1 MKLSIITRCS
11 RLNNLRKVKDSIFT
25 TDKFDITWYVM
36 FDSTVLKDVD
46 AEILAEI
53 QEKQSKIFFIKSIP
67 GDFGHHLKQK

>member
-11 RLNNLRKVKDSIFT
+11 RLNNLRKVKDSMFT

-53 QEKQSKIFFIKSIP
+53 
-67 GDFGHHLKQK
+67 